1 MKINMQS
8 INSVFL
14 IDDEPMFNLINQKI
28 LQITNFADNVYCYA
42 DASIALNDLKQII
55 DSTPINFPGI
65 IFLDINMPG
74 MNGWEFLEEFNKFD
88 IEIKNKCKVYM
99 LTSSINPVD
108 LSKSNN
114 NNVIHGFIPKPL
126 SIEKLAD
133 FGTHSLKL

>member
-1 MKINMQS
+1 MQS

-14 IDDEPMFNLINQKI
+14 IDDERMFNLINQKI
-28 LQITNFADNVYCYA
+28 LQITNFDDNVYCYA